1 MQVGHEDNFAPY
13 NQVNKLLSTIR
24 SKLEHLHARAAVTQV
39 TKTLAYLESDQSPAS
54 KLLATLSDQC

>member
-1 MQVGHEDNFAPY
+1 MNSSQQQQGTKVVQVGQEDNFAPY

-39 TKTLAYLESDQSPAS
+39 TKTLA
-54 KLLATLSDQC
+54 